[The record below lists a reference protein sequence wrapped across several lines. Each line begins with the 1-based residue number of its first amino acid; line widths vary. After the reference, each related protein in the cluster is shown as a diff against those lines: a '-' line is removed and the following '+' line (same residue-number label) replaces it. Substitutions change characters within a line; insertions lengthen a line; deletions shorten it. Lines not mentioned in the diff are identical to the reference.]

1 MRKRSSKIN
10 LVVTK
15 FCDLLERM
23 PLTDAEPTKDADM
36 KDTTI
41 TAADA
46 RVEAVLSAMTVEE
59 KAGSLL
65 VARIVTG
72 TDGALWEGTEG
83 ESPFGFSPTTE
94 LLRDRH
100 VTHLTLMNPAPVAE
114 LARWGDEI
122 RRLAA
127 STRLAIPVSVA
138 SDPVH
143 GRSRNPDVAM
153 SGGGFTPFPEPI
165 ALAATRDPVLV
176 RDAARMIGEELR
188 AAGIHIALHPMAD
201 LATEPRWARV
211 AGTFGEDPALA
222 STLVSEYVQGLQE
235 SGVAATV
242 KHFPG
247 GGPQRGG
254 EDAHFERGA
263 HTVYPGGRF
272 DDHLRPFAAAIEAGV
287 VRVMPGYAAPLGLEY
302 DEVGFAFERRL
313 ITDLLRERL
322 GFDGV
327 VITDFN
333 VVHGMRL
340 PRLGVELPVRA
351 WGMLHAEPV
360 QRVVRLLDAGAD
372 QFGGEDDPTAILE
385 AIERGLVS
393 EERID
398 ISVRRVLREKE
409 RLGLFEDADE
419 RAALPST
426 VRERIATP
434 AHVAL
439 GVRVQRASIVALQG
453 APIALTPATRVYL
466 EGMGAEALD
475 GRAIAV
481 DDPMSADLAI
491 LRLAAPYEQ
500 REGMLEQGFHSGD
513 LEFPVDEVAR
523 IAAIAARVPT
533 LIDVFLD
540 RPAVLTPLAALPVT
554 IIGTFGVD
562 DRLLLDALT
571 GHAPTT
577 GRLPFDLPRS
587 MAAVEASREDV
598 PFDTGDPLWPFGHGL
613 NWPSNI
619 S

>member
-1 MRKRSSKIN
+1 MN
-10 LVVTK
+10 
-15 FCDLLERM
+15 
-23 PLTDAEPTKDADM
+23 
-36 KDTTI
+36 DTTI
-41 TAADA
+41 TSAGQRVDA
-46 RVEAVLSAMTVEE
+46 LLSAMTVEE

-72 TDGALWEGTEG
+72 AGGALWEGGES

-100 VTHLTLMNPAPVAE
+100 VTHVTLMNPAPVAE
-114 LARWGDEI
+114 LARWGQEI
-122 RRLAA
+122 RRVAA
-127 STRLAIPVSVA
+127 STRLGIPVSVA

-143 GRSRNPDVAM
+143 GRSRNTDVAM

-165 ALAATRDPVLV
+165 ALAATHDPSLV
-176 RDAARMIGEELR
+176 RAAARMIGEELR

-222 STLVSEYVQGLQE
+222 ADLVSEYVQGLRE

-272 DDHLRPFAAAIEAGV
+272 DDHLRPFVAAIDAGV

-313 ITDLLRERL
+313 ITDLLRNRL

-327 VITDFN
+327 VVTDFN
-333 VVHGMRL
+333 IVQGMRL

-351 WGMLHAEPV
+351 WGMLDADPV
-360 QRVVRLLDAGAD
+360 QRVARLLDAGVD
-372 QFGGEDDPTAILE
+372 QLGGEDDPTPVLE
-385 AIERGLVS
+385 AVDRGLVS
-393 EERID
+393 EHRID
-398 ISVRRVLREKE
+398 ESVRRVLREKE
-409 RLGLFEDADE
+409 RLGLFDVAVE
-419 RAALPST
+419 RAAAPADI
-426 VRERIATP
+426 RERIAVP
-434 AHVAL
+434 AHRAL
-439 GVRVQRASIVALQG
+439 GERVQRASIVALQG
-453 APIALTPATRVYL
+453 ASVTLTPTTRVYV
-466 EGMGAEALD
+466 EGMHAGAFD
-475 GRAIAV
+475 GRAVVV
-481 DDPMSADLAI
+481 DDPASADLAV
-491 LRLAAPYEQ
+491 LRIAAPYEQ

-513 LEFPVDEVAR
+513 LEFPAEEVAR
-523 IAAIAARVPT
+523 IADIAARVPT
-533 LIDVFLD
+533 VIDVFLD
-540 RPAVLTPLAALPVT
+540 RPAVLTPLAALGVT
-554 IIGTFGVD
+554 LTGTFGVSD
-562 DRLLLDALT
+562 DILLDAIT
-571 GHAPTT
+571 GRAETS

-598 PFDTGDPLWPFGHGL
+598 PFDTADPLWRFGHGL
-613 NWPSNI
+613 SWPSII